1 MSGGPVGLPYAGPRR
16 LTSPSI
22 LCGKL
27 AFAIPPSASAME
39 ASVSTKPAPESSY
52 TILWEGENP
61 AFHEALLQE
70 LEESGIPYADK
81 PIGEEEIEPNPL
93 PIDWKPR
100 FGFEVA
106 VHQPDLPQAKAI
118 LEKLLSE
125 GELADVEL
133 PDAEDETGVGA
144 TTSERQ
150 AGEVSEELASVSV
163 WAGSDPRTIEFLMTA
178 LRENEI
184 LIRAVNEG
192 ELTIVYVPPSNAERA
207 REIVREIAEGV
218 PPQ

>member
-1 MSGGPVGLPYAGPRR
+1 M
-16 LTSPSI
+16 

-27 AFAIPPSASAME
+27 AFAIPPTASAME
-39 ASVSTKPAPESSY
+39 ASVSTKPAPETSY

-81 PIGEEEIEPNPL
+81 PIGEGEIEPDPL

-133 PDAEDETGVGA
+133 PEAEEEAAEGE
-144 TTSERQ
+144 TTSEPH
-150 AGEVSEELASVSV
+150 AGQTGEEQASVSV
-163 WAGSDPRTIEFLMTA
+163 WAGGDPRTIEFLTTA

-184 LIRAVNEG
+184 PIRAVNEG

-207 REIVREIAEGV
+207 HEIVREIAEGV

>member
-1 MSGGPVGLPYAGPRR
+1 
-16 LTSPSI
+16 
-22 LCGKL
+22 
-27 AFAIPPSASAME
+27 ME
-39 ASVSTKPAPESSY
+39 ESVSTKPAPESSY
-52 TILWEGENP
+52 TTLWEGENP

-81 PIGEEEIEPNPL
+81 PIGEEEIEPDPL

-106 VHQPDLPQAKAI
+106 VHQADLQQAKAI

-133 PDAEDETGVGA
+133 PDAEGEAEGESTP
-144 TTSERQ
+144 EPQ
-150 AGEVSEELASVSV
+150 AGQAEGRTSMPV
-163 WAGSDPRTIEFLMTA
+163 WAGEDPRTIEFLTTS

-184 LIRAVNEG
+184 PIRTVNKG
-192 ELTIVYVPPSNAERA
+192 VLTVVYVPPSNAARA
-207 REIVREIAEGV
+207 REIVREIIEGV

>member
-1 MSGGPVGLPYAGPRR
+1 M
-16 LTSPSI
+16 
-22 LCGKL
+22 
-27 AFAIPPSASAME
+27 
-39 ASVSTKPAPESSY
+39 STKPALESSY
-52 TILWEGENP
+52 VVLWEGENP

-81 PIGEEEIEPNPL
+81 PIGEGEIEPDPL
-93 PIDWKPR
+93 PIDWRPR

-133 PDAEDETGVGA
+133 PDAEEEAEELTP
-144 TTSERQ
+144 EPQ
-150 AGEVSEELASVSV
+150 AGQAGAERASVSV
-163 WAGSDPRTIEFLMTA
+163 WAGDDPRTTEFLTTA

-184 LIRAVNEG
+184 PIRAVNKG
-192 ELTIVYVPPSNAERA
+192 GLTVVYVPPSNAARA
-207 REIVREIAEGV
+207 REIVREIIEGV

>member
-1 MSGGPVGLPYAGPRR
+1 MSGGHAGLPYAGPRR
-16 LTSPSI
+16 VISRSI

-39 ASVSTKPAPESSY
+39 ASVSTKPAPDSSY

-61 AFHEALLQE
+61 AFREALLQE
-70 LEESGIPYADK
+70 LEQSGISYADK
-81 PIGEEEIEPNPL
+81 PIGEGEVQPDPL
-93 PIDWKPR
+93 PIDGKRR

-106 VHQPDLPQAKAI
+106 VHQPDLPQAKEI
-118 LEKLLSE
+118 LEGLLSE

-133 PDAEDETGVGA
+133 PDVEEEVDEGER
-144 TTSERQ
+144 TSEPRAGKVGEEQ
-150 AGEVSEELASVSV
+150 ATVSV
-163 WAGSDPRTIEFLMTA
+163 WAGDDSRTMEFLTA
-178 LRENEI
+178 ALQENEI
-184 LIRAVNEG
+184 AIRVVNEG
-192 ELTIVYVPPSNAERA
+192 ELTVVYVPPSNAGRA

>member
-1 MSGGPVGLPYAGPRR
+1 
-16 LTSPSI
+16 
-22 LCGKL
+22 
-27 AFAIPPSASAME
+27 ME

-70 LEESGIPYADK
+70 LEQSGITYADK
-81 PIGEEEIEPNPL
+81 PIGEGEVQPDPL
-93 PIDWKPR
+93 PIDWRPR

-106 VHQPDLPQAKAI
+106 VHQPDLPRAKAI

-133 PDAEDETGVGA
+133 PEAEEEAAEGES
-144 TTSERQ
+144 TSEPRASKVGEEQ
-150 AGEVSEELASVSV
+150 ATVSV
-163 WAGSDPRTIEFLMTA
+163 WAGDDSRTIEFLTAA

-184 LIRAVNEG
+184 AIRVVNEG
-192 ELTIVYVPPSNAERA
+192 ELTVVYVPPSKAGRA
-207 REIVREIAEGV
+207 REIVREITEGV

>member
-1 MSGGPVGLPYAGPRR
+1 
-16 LTSPSI
+16 
-22 LCGKL
+22 
-27 AFAIPPSASAME
+27 ME

-81 PIGEEEIEPNPL
+81 PIGEGEVQPDPL
-93 PIDWKPR
+93 PIDWRPR

-133 PDAEDETGVGA
+133 PDAEDEAEGESTPEPQAG
-144 TTSERQ
+144 Q
-150 AGEVSEELASVSV
+150 AGEERASVSV
-163 WAGSDPRTIEFLMTA
+163 WAGDDPRTTEFLTTA

-184 LIRAVNEG
+184 PIRAVNNG
-192 ELTIVYVPPSNAERA
+192 GLTVVYVPPSNAGRA
-207 REIVREIAEGV
+207 REIVREIIEGV

>member
-1 MSGGPVGLPYAGPRR
+1 MPAQGAR
-16 LTSPSI
+16 LSPSI

-27 AFAIPPSASAME
+27 AFAIPPSASVME
-39 ASVSTKPAPESSY
+39 ESVSTKPAPESSY
-52 TILWEGENP
+52 TTLWEGENP

-70 LEESGIPYADK
+70 LDESGIPYADK

-133 PDAEDETGVGA
+133 PDAEEEAEELTP
-144 TTSERQ
+144 EPQ
-150 AGEVSEELASVSV
+150 AGQ
-163 WAGSDPRTIEFLMTA
+163 AG
-178 LRENEI
+178 
-184 LIRAVNEG
+184 
-192 ELTIVYVPPSNAERA
+192 
-207 REIVREIAEGV
+207 
-218 PPQ
+218 